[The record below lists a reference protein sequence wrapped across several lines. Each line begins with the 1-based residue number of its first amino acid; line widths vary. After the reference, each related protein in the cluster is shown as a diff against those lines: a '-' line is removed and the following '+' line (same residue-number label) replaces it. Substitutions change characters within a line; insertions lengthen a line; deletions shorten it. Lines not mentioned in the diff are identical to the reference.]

1 MKKVFFVDDEPLIA
15 QGLRSITDWED
26 YGIQISGSANDGETA
41 LQRMKEEPVDLLI
54 TDIMMPR
61 MNGLELIKKVKE
73 IHPRTRFIVLS
84 GYEEFDYVKAGI
96 MLGIENYILKPINI
110 DELESTIRHI
120 KSDWEREAFNIFRYE
135 DDWSVLRSNIL
146 QRWVLGEIEG
156 QEFKH
161 RAELLG
167 IPLHYKYVQTQVF
180 RIIAEEKPISQLNRT
195 HRLSEECGVI
205 AREAVE
211 TEDEVEVLCFPD
223 GDEDVV
229 VLYVSDHLEHQEAV
243 LENAPV
249 TAERI
254 SKMTGLPM
262 WAVNGGISS
271 DFHGVQQNYKQAK
284 MVFQRYLITGQDKT
298 VFMESVLPE
307 EEESSV
313 APWDQEAYIK
323 LLIEGKREAVGE
335 FIESVLIALFQYDRI
350 PRSTCLNTGI
360 GLMLSAKDLENRPD
374 YSEVFAPLARLN
386 TLCGLIRH
394 VVSVVQRSMNNREE
408 TIQHEYSGH
417 VAFLVAQVKEHYAEE
432 LSLKTI
438 SQKLDMHPNYL
449 GQLFQQEVGL
459 SFSDYVNHY
468 RIEKATQLLIHT
480 DQKTTEIAASVGYI
494 DTSYFYRQFKKYA
507 GVSPT
512 ELRHMYTK

>member
-15 QGLRSITDWED
+15 QGLSSITDWQH
-26 YGIQISGSANDGETA
+26 YGIQITGSANDGETA
-41 LQRMKEEPVDLLI
+41 LQRIKEEPVDLVI

-61 MNGLELIKKVKE
+61 MNGLELIKRVKE

-84 GYEEFDYVKAGI
+84 GYEEFEYVKVGI
-96 MLGIENYILKPINI
+96 TLGIENYILKPINI

-120 KSDWEREAFNIFRYE
+120 RGDWEREKLNMFRYE
-135 DDWSVLRSNIL
+135 EDWRVLQSNIL
-146 QRWVLGEIEG
+146 QRWVLGEIEV

-167 IPLHYKYVQTQVF
+167 IPLNYKYVQTLVF
-180 RIIAEEKPISQLNRT
+180 HIVSEEKSISRL
-195 HRLSEECGVI
+195 HRPNGLSEECGAI
-205 AREAVE
+205 ARAAVE
-211 TEDEVEVLCFPD
+211 TEDEVEVICFPD
-223 GDEDVV
+223 GDEDLV

-243 LENAPV
+243 LENASV

-254 SKMTGLPM
+254 SKMTDLPV
-262 WAVNGGISS
+262 WAVRGVISS
-271 DFHGVQQNYKQAK
+271 DFQGVQHSYRQAK

-298 VFMESVLPE
+298 VFMESILPE
-307 EEESSV
+307 EEESSTAV
-313 APWDQEAYIK
+313 WDQEAYIR
-323 LLIEGKREAVGE
+323 LLIEGKQEAVVE
-335 FIESVLIALFQYDRI
+335 FIESILPDLFKSSRI
-350 PRSTCLNTGI
+350 PRSTCLNTAI
-360 GLMLSAKDLENRPD
+360 GLMLSAKDLEDRPD
-374 YSEVFAPLARLN
+374 YSEVFAQLARIN
-386 TLCGLIRH
+386 TLCGLIQH

-417 VAFLVAQVKEHYAEE
+417 VADLIEQVKEHYAEE

-480 DQKTTEIAASVGYI
+480 DQKTTEIAADVGYI